1 MNLFPNDEI
10 REEFGCKEVP
20 TLRISLMDNNEIKY
34 VIIIDSLSYY
44 HYYFNN
50 GESYLKIDVNLINDT
65 DYAVLVS
72 KKYDKYLV
80 ETRNYWRNAT
90 TGKDTIIENPAQI
103 YHNISITY
111 EINSNGD
118 PTKWEF
124 VFDNY
129 KRK

>member
-10 REEFGCKEVP
+10 HEEFGCNELP

-50 GESYLKIDVNLINDT
+50 GESYLKIDANLINDV

-90 TGKDTIIENPAQI
+90 TGKDTVIENPAQI

-111 EINSNGD
+111 EINSNSD

-129 KRK
+129 KR